1 MTWMI
6 VVVAAVVL
14 NHDFHKKEYS
24 RIHHKIAK
32 FVNRQNLFFY
42 IQLSVWY
49 PPRAP
54 AVNGC
59 YDIYE
64 ICTFQF

>member
-1 MTWMI
+1 M
-6 VVVAAVVL
+6 VKFKV
-14 NHDFHKKEYS
+14 YS
-24 RIHHKIAK
+24 RIHDKIAK

-49 PPRAP
+49 PPRAVT
-54 AVNGC
+54 VNGC